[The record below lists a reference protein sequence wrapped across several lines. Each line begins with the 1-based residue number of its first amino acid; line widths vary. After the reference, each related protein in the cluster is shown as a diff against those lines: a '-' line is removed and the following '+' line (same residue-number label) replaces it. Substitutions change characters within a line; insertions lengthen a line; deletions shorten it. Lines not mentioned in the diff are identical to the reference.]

1 MTERRKFTTR
11 ERIGVITESGFSAE
25 GLALSGSPRAMR
37 ALEELIS
44 VLCDTV
50 LGQREQIARV
60 REIHQPHRCRMS
72 TRHIDCSIMFG
83 GECSH
88 EGKCQVCREK
98 YPCATICA
106 LGGDSD
112 E

>member
-11 ERIGVITESGFSAE
+11 ERIGVITESGFSTE

-60 REIHQPHRCRMS
+60 RDLHCLTVDVLDGPDCPEDVEHCQECGYIS
-72 TRHIDCSIMFG
+72 IDAEPCPTIRAIE
-83 GECSH
+83 GE
-88 EGKCQVCREK
+88 
-98 YPCATICA
+98 
-106 LGGDSD
+106 L
-112 E
+112 

>member
-60 REIHQPHRCRMS
+60 RDLHCLTVDELDGPEGPEDVEHCQECGYIS
-72 TRHIDCSIMFG
+72 IDA
-83 GECSH
+83 E
-88 EGKCQVCREK
+88 
-98 YPCATICA
+98 PCPTLLA
-106 LGGDSD
+106 LDGPQ
-112 E
+112 